1 MTERKADRSRKIGR
15 VELRVSE
22 RVNRFRWVF
31 LPVGLC
37 ALTAVGAHAAADVV
51 GDRLLWIVD
60 RVDALFDAIWSSWS
74 VTAPLVEVV
83 GLTQRTWFAR
93 AIALCWELAADALIA
108 IPLLGYD
115 LREPAKEWELGRDL
129 LRRTRSPLPLVR
141 PLATLLVAIA
151 GACSVARM
159 VQGSVQLALHV
170 SWLGHLARALVLVA
184 VLVVLV
190 PRAAFRSLEHERT
203 ARYRIA
209 AAVILLPLLIAA
221 VASWR

>member
-1 MTERKADRSRKIGR
+1 

-22 RVNRFRWVF
+22 RVARFRWVF
-31 LPVGLC
+31 LPAGLC

-51 GDRLLWIVD
+51 GDRILFIVD

-74 VTAPLVEVV
+74 VTAPLVELV

-93 AIALCWELAADALIA
+93 ALALCWELAADVLIA
-108 IPLLGYD
+108 IPLLGYEE
-115 LREPAKEWELGRDL
+115 REARKEWELGRDL
-129 LRRTRSPLPLVR
+129 VRRTRSPLILIR

-159 VQGSVQLALHV
+159 IQGSVQLALHV
-170 SWLGHLARALVLVA
+170 SWLGQLGRALVLLA
-184 VLVVLV
+184 ALVILV
-190 PRAAFRSLEHERT
+190 PRAALRSLEHART
-203 ARYRIA
+203 ARYRVA